1 MTICTSGDNLNTKLS
16 STGWLTNLH
25 IAHAA
30 YNYFIEHGTHKRI
43 FKEKEIE
50 VHCCDLTDDNV
61 FGWCEQCDDNH
72 WLVTIHNDLQITEH
86 YKTLFHEFQ
95 HIIQDIYGIK
105 CQEVRE
111 NEAYQIEGTMYREM
125 CDSPQTVH

>member
-1 MTICTSGDNLNTKLS
+1 MSVCTSGDNLNTKLS

-25 IAHAA
+25 IAIEA
-30 YNYFIEHGTHKRI
+30 YKYFANQQDDTFSER
-43 FKEKEIE
+43 EIE
-50 VHCCDLTDDNV
+50 VHYCDLTEDNV
-61 FGWCEQCDDNH
+61 FGWCEKCDDNH

-105 CQEVRE
+105 CEEVRE
-111 NEAYQIEGTMYREM
+111 NEAYHIEGIMYKEM
-125 CDSPQTVH
+125 CAT

>member
-16 STGWLTNLH
+16 STGWITNLY
-25 IAHAA
+25 IAIEA
-30 YNYFIEHGTHKRI
+30 YNYFIEHGTHKHI
-43 FKEKEIE
+43 FMEKDIE
-50 VHCCDLTDDNV
+50 VHYCDLTEDNV
-61 FGWCEQCDDNH
+61 FGWCEQCDDNR

-105 CQEVRE
+105 CEEVRE
-111 NEAYQIEGTMYREM
+111 TEAYQIEGTMYREM
-125 CDSPQTVH
+125 CAT

>member
-1 MTICTSGDNLNTKLS
+1 MTICTSGDNNS
-16 STGWLTNLH
+16 SH
-25 IAHAA
+25 IAIEA
-30 YNYFIEHGTHKRI
+30 YNYFIEHGTHKHI

-50 VHCCDLTDDNV
+50 VHYCDLSDDNV

-105 CQEVRE
+105 CEEVRE
-111 NEAYQIEGTMYREM
+111 TEAYQIEGTMYKHM
-125 CDSPQTVH
+125 CAT

>member
-30 YNYFIEHGTHKRI
+30 YNYFIEHGTHKHI
-43 FKEKEIE
+43 FMEKDIE
-50 VHCCDLTDDNV
+50 VHYCDLTEDNV
-61 FGWCEQCDDNH
+61 FGWCEQCDDNR

-105 CQEVRE
+105 CEVVRE
-111 NEAYQIEGTMYREM
+111 TEAYQIESTMYKEM
-125 CDSPQTVH
+125 CAT

>member
-25 IAHAA
+25 IAIEA
-30 YNYFIEHGTHKRI
+30 YKYFANQQDDTFSER
-43 FKEKEIE
+43 EIE
-50 VHCCDLTDDNV
+50 VHYCDLTEDNV
-61 FGWCEQCDDNH
+61 LGWCERVDEDS

-105 CQEVRE
+105 CEEVRE
-111 NEAYQIEGTMYREM
+111 TEAYQIEGTMYREM
-125 CDSPQTVH
+125 CAST

>member
-1 MTICTSGDNLNTKLS
+1 MTICTSGDNLS
-16 STGWLTNLH
+16 SH
-25 IAHAA
+25 YIATQA
-30 YNYFIEHGTHKRI
+30 YKYFANQQDDTFSER
-43 FKEKEIE
+43 EVE
-50 VHCCDLTDDNV
+50 VHYCDLTEDNV
-61 FGWCEQCDDNH
+61 FGWCEQCDDNS

-105 CQEVRE
+105 CEVVRE
-111 NEAYQIEGTMYREM
+111 TEAYQIESTMYKEM

>member
-1 MTICTSGDNLNTKLS
+1 MTICTSGDNLITKLS

-25 IAHAA
+25 IAIEA
-30 YNYFIEHGTHKRI
+30 YNYFIEHGTHKHI

-50 VHCCDLTDDNV
+50 VHYCDLTEDNV

-86 YKTLFHEFQ
+86 YRTLFHEFQ

-105 CQEVRE
+105 CEVVRE
-111 NEAYQIEGTMYREM
+111 TEAYQIEGAMYKEM
-125 CDSPQTVH
+125 CDGLQTVH

>member
-1 MTICTSGDNLNTKLS
+1 MYLVGVNNVMTI
-16 STGWLTNLH
+16 
-25 IAHAA
+25 
-30 YNYFIEHGTHKRI
+30 
-43 FKEKEIE
+43 
-50 VHCCDLTDDNV
+50 
-61 FGWCEQCDDNH
+61 H

-105 CQEVRE
+105 CEEVRE

-125 CDSPQTVH
+125 CAT